1 MLLLPLKWWRE
12 DYFNFQHDADAAA
25 AAAAATATHWY
36 TAATLSLGGFQ
47 VWRLPPYHGFLKE
60 FKNHFNFH
68 AQFYDS
74 LFSFMGLSSSAFH
87 IFGPLF
93 AYFWPTLFASFAFIR
108 STLQYGK
115 ISTLCIW
122 MPSAFIL
129 MAVSHHILS
138 SRKRAVGYT
147 TIHFSDTSRCS

>member
-1 MLLLPLKWWRE
+1 
-12 DYFNFQHDADAAA
+12 
-25 AAAAATATHWY
+25 
-36 TAATLSLGGFQ
+36 
-47 VWRLPPYHGFLKE
+47 
-60 FKNHFNFH
+60 
-68 AQFYDS
+68 
-74 LFSFMGLSSSAFH
+74 MGLSSSAFH

-93 AYFWPTLFASFAFIR
+93 AYFWSTLFASFAFIR

-138 SRKRAVGYT
+138 SRKRAVKYA
-147 TIHFSDTSRCS
+147 TIHFSDTSRCSLKKQFWKMFSEYQEEGFFTFDPYLSLQALIKCSQSKGLKTDVVMWKHIIYCKWPLLKSICSNCSNWPTCRSW